1 MAEVGVAPVVLR
13 RPGSWHNSLSH
24 AVTCFYSEQ
33 PDAARAG
40 GARRVTYQGNAYW
53 KRFSAT
59 RKAKAPPR
67 ARSPNNAISGNRLA
81 VAGSVFPSAIIGAA
95 ATTGAATTSVSAG
108 GGVTTSASCTSSPVG
123 LTAMIGA
130 LLNCATIGASTDLIG
145 SATSRG
151 SSTGVYRTGV
161 LEALASIIALA
172 FG

>member
-1 MAEVGVAPVVLR
+1 MAEVGVARGLLR
-13 RPGSWHNSLSH
+13 RPAWWHNSLSH
-24 AVTCFYSEQ
+24 AVTFLYSELSG
-33 PDAARAG
+33 AARRGSAP
-40 GARRVTYQGNAYW
+40 RDISTNAYW

-59 RKAKAPPR
+59 RKARAPPR
-67 ARSPNNAISGNRLA
+67 ARSPNNAIRGNRLA
-81 VAGSVFPSAIIGAA
+81 VAGSVFSSAIIGAA
-95 ATTGAATTSVSAG
+95 STTGAAATSVSAG